1 MDQLSTQP
9 VFIEYVTFSGQDTIW
24 VYTGQKKVWCIVFE
38 YLAYSLLTVV
48 LRLGAG
54 LAFPRLEIPQT
65 GLCQPG
71 TPDLWPGTPGL
82 PAWRKEIQEGPQ
94 QDLQEKSTLR
104 PKGQGHTRKI
114 KPGADATWETLAFQR
129 ISDSDAPYSGILW
142 ESGWSQGFSRI
153 TPWPEATV
161 PLYWVKALVYI

>member
-1 MDQLSTQP
+1 MLPSLGKTLSECIQAKKKKKSVMYSIWIFSLQFTNSCTQ
-9 VFIEYVTFSGQDTIW
+9 VGSGSCVSQIGDTPNR
-24 VYTGQKKVWCIVFE
+24 
-38 YLAYSLLTVV
+38 S
-48 LRLGAG
+48 
-54 LAFPRLEIPQT
+54 
-65 GLCQPG
+65 
-71 TPDLWPGTPGL
+71 L
-82 PAWRKEIQEGPQ
+82 PARNPRSLARNPRSASLEEGDPGRTP

>member
-82 PAWRKEIQEGPQ
+82 PAWRKEIQEGPHRIYR
-94 QDLQEKSTLR
+94 KS
-104 PKGQGHTRKI
+104 PHSGQRARATPGRSSQGLMQPG
-114 KPGADATWETLAFQR
+114 KPWHSKEFQIQMLLTLA
-129 ISDSDAPYSGILW
+129 SSGNLAGPRV
-142 ESGWSQGFSRI
+142 SLG
-153 TPWPEATV
+153 
-161 PLYWVKALVYI
+161 